1 MKISD
6 LKDNRRNINI
16 QVKVIEKEE
25 PRDVNTRYGKTK
37 VANAKIED
45 DTGTFT
51 LVLWGDQAEQVLE
64 GSIIKIENGYVSF
77 WNGEPQLNVG
87 KFGKLTV
94 VKE

>member
-1 MKISD
+1 MKIAE
-6 LKDNRRNINI
+6 LKNNSRKVDIEA
-16 QVKVIEKEE
+16 KVIEKEE

-51 LVLWGDQAEQVLE
+51 LVLWGEQAENVLE
-64 GSIIKIENGYVSF
+64 GSIIKIENGYVSL
-77 WNGEPQLNVG
+77 WNDEPQLSVG
-87 KFGKLTV
+87 KFGKLTI